1 MKKITILLTLLA
13 ITTFVFAAN
22 PQEET
27 KKTTK
32 PISMNKNMFIEK
44 VFDYQNNPSEWKY
57 KGDRPSIIDFWAPWC
72 GPCVRLSPI
81 LDELAAEYGD
91 EIYIYK
97 INVDNEPEL
106 AAAFGVQSIPAL
118 LFIPMQGTP
127 HSAQGAIPKASFKKV
142 IDEVL
147 LKKKNDR

>member
-1 MKKITILLTLLA
+1 MKKITTLLA
-13 ITTFVFAAN
+13 LFVITILVLGAN
-22 PQEET
+22 QQDES

-32 PISMNKNMFIEK
+32 PITMNKNMFIEK

-57 KGDRPSIIDFWAPWC
+57 NGDKPAIIDFWAPWC
-72 GPCVRLSPI
+72 GPCLRLSPI
-81 LDELAAEYGD
+81 LDELAAEYGN

-106 AAAFGVQSIPAL
+106 ATAFGVQSIPAL
-118 LFIPMQGTP
+118 LFIPMEGTP
-127 HSAQGAIPKASFKKV
+127 HSAQGGIPKSSFKKI

-147 LKKKNDR
+147 LKKKTDK